1 MLCLVFVFSCSSPS
15 SLCVVFCCVCLVP
28 LPRAVPL
35 CLVSCFFV
43 LVFVCFFGRSFVR
56 CFVCLVRVCLFVVL
70 VVGLGWLCFGCLF
83 LVWFVSPS
91 SSCLVVRVC
100 VCVFVPGFHAALHA
114 CFTRLPCMIY
124 VLDSFHASFP
134 PLGGFPFSAVRRPGS
149 SSCRL
154 PFPLPGLASRFPRS
168 LPPPAPFFSLL
179 PPLFCVLV
187 QKASCLQSPL
197 PLCFLTRLS

>member
-15 SLCVVFCCVCLVP
+15 SLCVVSCCVCLVP

-70 VVGLGWLCFGCLF
+70 VVGLGWVG
-83 LVWFVSPS
+83 FV
-91 SSCLVVRVC
+91 LVVCFWCGLFPLLPPVWLSVC
-100 VCVFVPGFHAALHA
+100 VCVFVPGFRAALHA

-134 PLGGFPFSAVRRPGS
+134 PLGGFPFFPRSAAPALPPVGCLFRCLASPRGFRGPCLRLPPSFPCCPRYFVFWFRRLAVCS
-149 SSCRL
+149 L
-154 PFPLPGLASRFPRS
+154 PFPFAS
-168 LPPPAPFFSLL
+168 
-179 PPLFCVLV
+179 
-187 QKASCLQSPL
+187 
-197 PLCFLTRLS
+197 